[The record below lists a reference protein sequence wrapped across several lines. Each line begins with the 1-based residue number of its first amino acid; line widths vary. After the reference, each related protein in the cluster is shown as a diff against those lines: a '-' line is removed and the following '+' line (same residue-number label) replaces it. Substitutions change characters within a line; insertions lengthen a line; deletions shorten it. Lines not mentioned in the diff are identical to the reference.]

1 MDETTIKLIEKT
13 LGVTINFGAFIVTW
27 VLLSFLGT
35 RVKRIPAI
43 ENDFIP
49 LVLALVGSFTY
60 VGLAWLLGSPLE
72 KSGFVVGFV
81 NGFAAVGGHQFLIR
95 TKQAITGE
103 VSKEPPKDPPVTTP

>member
-1 MDETTIKLIEKT
+1 MDDTTIKLIEKA

-35 RVKRIPAI
+35 RVKRLPAI
-43 ENDFIP
+43 ENDYIP
-49 LVLALVGSFTY
+49 LVLAFVGSFTY

-72 KSGFVVGFV
+72 KAGFVVGFV
-81 NGFAAVGGHQFLIR
+81 NGFAAVGGHQFLTR

-103 VSKEPPKDPPVTTP
+103 PPKDPPATTP

>member
-13 LGVTINFGAFIVTW
+13 LGVTINIGAFIITW

-35 RVKRIPAI
+35 RVKRLPAI
-43 ENDFIP
+43 ENDYIP
-49 LVLALVGSFTY
+49 LVLAFVGSVTY
-60 VGLAWLLGSPLE
+60 VGIAWLLGSPLE

-95 TKQAITGE
+95 TKQAISG
-103 VSKEPPKDPPVTTP
+103 EPPKEPPVTTP